1 MRQANLLE
9 QAKLGDPSAIATLM
23 NRTLKPKGITA
34 TVARLGDR
42 LLIHLEAAQ
51 VPNRQAMT
59 TFVQN
64 GILGLKTQA
73 IREIEIHGKQ
83 TGDARSI
90 WVQEILLGMV
100 VDRELETRKTEYEAG
115 IGNVGAVQ
123 TSNPQS
129 PPPPPPL
136 RPTPPPIPRL
146 QPPDPI
152 AVVETPATVRHPD
165 PIESEVIAP
174 IDPLPASQPSP
185 MLHAAVPPG
194 EEIVTAQRPPRRRS
208 NLLLPLLVLA
218 LLSGLIGAI
227 VGYALWRDRTA
238 PNPTPILPP
247 STPSPTAAA
256 PTPASP
262 APTPASPTS
271 ANPLED
277 AIAKQTQAATFAQSA
292 QSADDWSLVA
302 SQWQQSIDLLQSIP
316 ASSPNYA
323 AAQTRL
329 QQAQTQLATA
339 RERASRPIA
348 SAPLPNTTFTV
359 TREVS
364 CPTTATGGS
373 PVELSNIRFQS
384 GNEIVGCIT
393 NNTNQPIATASIAYQ
408 GSAPAPAE
416 TATPAQTPSPA
427 ATPASPAALP
437 SGNSALSFSELPP
450 QRTVPFSGSIALDS
464 QVGNVTIS
472 GINWTPVGGE
482 AQQLPVSV
490 ALTR

>member
-1 MRQANLLE
+1 MTQANLLE
-9 QAKLGDPSAIATLM
+9 QAKSGDPSAIAALM

-34 TVARLGDR
+34 TVGRLGDR
-42 LLIHLEAAQ
+42 LLVYLEAAQ

-64 GILGLKTQA
+64 GILGLKTQT

-83 TGDARSI
+83 TGDDRSV

-100 VDRELETRKTEYEAG
+100 VDRA
-115 IGNVGAVQ
+115 VGQEGDRAAVQ
-123 TSNPQS
+123 EVASASPISDPPTAPTPP

-136 RPTPPPIPRL
+136 RPAPPPIPRM

-152 AVVETPATVRHPD
+152 ASVDTPVASPD
-165 PIESEVIAP
+165 PIESEVVAP
-174 IDPLPASQPSP
+174 IEPLPASQPSP
-185 MLHAAVPPG
+185 MLQAAIPPG
-194 EEIVTAQRPPRRRS
+194 EEIVTARRPRRQS
-208 NLLLPLLVLA
+208 GLLLPLVVLA
-218 LLSGLIGAI
+218 LLSALIGAI

-238 PNPTPILPP
+238 PNPEPILPP
-247 STPSPTAAA
+247 SSPTPTAAA

-277 AIAKQTQAATFAQSA
+277 AIAKQTQAQALAQAA

-316 ASSPNYA
+316 ANSPNYA

-329 QQAQTQLATA
+329 RQAETQLADA
-339 RERASRPIA
+339 REQASRPIA
-348 SAPLPNTTFTV
+348 SAPPPNTTFTV
-359 TREVS
+359 TREVR
-364 CPTTATGGS
+364 CPTTATGGA

-384 GNEIVGCIT
+384 GSEIVGCIT
-393 NNTNQPIATASIAYQ
+393 NNTNQPIANVSIAYQ
-408 GSAPAPAE
+408 GTAPTPTE
-416 TATPAQTPSPA
+416 ATP
-427 ATPASPAALP
+427 PASPAAP
-437 SGNSALSFSELPP
+437 PASPAAPPAGNSALNFSELPP
-450 QRTVPFSGSIALDS
+450 QRTVPFSGSIAIDP
-464 QVGNVTIS
+464 QVSNVTIS
-472 GINWTPVGGE
+472 GINWTPAGASE